1 MTLPLKSNILS
12 FKVWDKDLLS
22 PNKFLEEYDMRF
34 KELAEICYD
43 NNTDVQMHAKKG
55 SEELKIKC
63 KTEAANCGSPD
74 DCGEL
79 TFSFELIPKERYV
92 ASFYNLK

>member
-1 MTLPLKSNILS
+1 
-12 FKVWDKDLLS
+12 
-22 PNKFLEEYDMRF
+22 
-34 KELAEICYD
+34 
-43 NNTDVQMHAKKG
+43 MHAKKG

>member
-1 MTLPLKSNILS
+1 MLFPLTLPLKSSILS

-43 NNTDVQMHAKKG
+43 NNTDV
-55 SEELKIKC
+55 
-63 KTEAANCGSPD
+63 
-74 DCGEL
+74 
-79 TFSFELIPKERYV
+79 
-92 ASFYNLK
+92 